1 MTIFSNSNCYFSF
14 HCVIL
19 HTSFRALNFF
29 NSVLVSTNLCVCECQ
44 IVKSDNTI
52 SIVSLSLKNSS
63 VGIFQYETKFTIFKN
78 TTCKSFSEVKTS
90 LNWCNSKVV
99 ELCIFWHCNF
109 SSQDTRCSIFS
120 NVNSYYCIHIIVI
133 NVGIC
138 SSYFTYCVSV
148 RTFFIVRNSV
158 ELDCSVSRILLSLDY
173 FTIFKQFKCEGILSK
188 LFTFK
193 FLSKLE
199 LSLCCNRNECIVELC
214 I

>member
-19 HTSFRALNFF
+19 HTSFRTLNFF

-44 IVKSDNTI
+44 IVKGDHTI

-63 VGIFQYETKFTIFKN
+63 VGIFQYEAKFTIFKS
-78 TTCKSFSEVKTS
+78 TTCESFAEVETS
-90 LNWCNSKVV
+90 LNWSYCKVV
-99 ELCIFWHCNF
+99 ELCIFWHCNI

-133 NVGIC
+133 DVCIC

-173 FTIFKQFKCEGILSK
+173 FTIFK
-188 LFTFK
+188 
-193 FLSKLE
+193 
-199 LSLCCNRNECIVELC
+199 
-214 I
+214 